1 MDYDEE
7 TAPAA
12 THAAAASGAP
22 NRKSFVAKNGVLAL
36 QWIVLSPFIAA
47 ALLKYCVAEAAR
59 HLPAA
64 AVRRPPPA
72 RRPRPARHRAD
83 PRPLLP
89 CAQLHLGAV
98 CRGAVEALALAPNA
112 EEARARGLPAAPA
125 AD

>member
-47 ALLKYCVAEAAR
+47 ALLKYCVAEAATTAQPTR
-59 HLPAA
+59 LGIFLLPLCARPRL
-64 AVRRPPPA
+64 RRPAPPA
-72 RRPRPARHRAD
+72 PGPAPR
-83 PRPLLP
+83 
-89 CAQLHLGAV
+89 
-98 CRGAVEALALAPNA
+98 
-112 EEARARGLPAAPA
+112 
-125 AD
+125 

>member
-47 ALLKYCVAEAAR
+47 ALLKYCVAEAATTAQPTR
-59 HLPAA
+59 LGIFLLPLCAA
-64 AVRRPPPA
+64 RRPPA
-72 RRPRPARHRAD
+72 
-83 PRPLLP
+83 
-89 CAQLHLGAV
+89 
-98 CRGAVEALALAPNA
+98 
-112 EEARARGLPAAPA
+112 ARARPGTALTRAPCCPARPAMVWPHGQTLVPRSNQAHLPQLQ
-125 AD
+125 